1 MSATAERLFD
11 DYWFVLARTGR
22 ARGPGGADQERLAP
36 PAMRQSILSAVRRKP
51 QVMVKITSFARSKE
65 GLAAHLDYISRNGQN
80 EVFDPAGEGFS
91 AIGDQMGLTARDA
104 LQHYGREL
112 ATGPISRDVPT
123 NRNKKGRPRSR
134 VSMNLMLS
142 MPAGT
147 DTGAFE
153 LAVRE
158 FLAEQFQAHD
168 RVFTFHDDRDH
179 YHAHVVIGLQGQDG
193 RWLNPRKKDL
203 LAWRE
208 AFAASLE
215 RHGIPAEATPAYTRG
230 QGKNGYRRDLE
241 ELRRRGARE
250 RPDPSPSFDAEI
262 EERAIRRRAE
272 AWTRI
277 ADHYAEAGDREA
289 AGAIRD
295 YVADHFDYRPETE
308 PETDPAPGQAPRPE
322 ATPAPVRAPT
332 LPKRPRDRGRER

>member
-1 MSATAERLFD
+1 M
-11 DYWFVLARTGR
+11 
-22 ARGPGGADQERLAP
+22 RGTL
-36 PAMRQSILSAVRRKP
+36 LNAVRRKP

-65 GLAAHLDYISRNGQN
+65 GLAAHLDYISRNGKN
-80 EVFDPAGEGFS
+80 EVFDPAGERFS
-91 AIGDQMGLTARDA
+91 AIGDQIGISARDA

-112 ATGPISRDVPT
+112 ATGPISRDAPT

-179 YHAHVVIGLQGQDG
+179 YHAHVVVGLQGQDG

-230 QGKNGYRRDLE
+230 KGKNGYRRDLE

-277 ADHYAEAGDREA
+277 ATHYAAAGDHEA
-289 AGAIRD
+289 ADAIRD

-308 PETDPAPGQAPRPE
+308 PGPSQAPRPG
-322 ATPAPVRAPT
+322 ATPAPVPEPT
-332 LPKRPRDRGRER
+332 RRKRPRGDGRER

>member
-1 MSATAERLFD
+1 MFLLPAIRTFRCLHAHARALQSGDAKHSPSSPAAAAEFCKRL
-11 DYWFVLARTGR
+11 
-22 ARGPGGADQERLAP
+22 
-36 PAMRQSILSAVRRKP
+36 
-51 QVMVKITSFARSKE
+51 
-65 GLAAHLDYISRNGQN
+65 YISRNGQK
-80 EVFDPAGEGFS
+80 EVFDPAGERFS

-112 ATGPISRDVPT
+112 ATGPIGEGQGGK
-123 NRNKKGRPRSR
+123 KKGRPRSR

-158 FLAEQFQAHD
+158 FLSEQFQAHD

-215 RHGIPAEATPAYTRG
+215 RYGIPAEATPAYTRG
-230 QGKNGYRRDLE
+230 KGKDGYRRDLE

-289 AGAIRD
+289 ADAIRD
-295 YVADHFDYRPETE
+295 YVADHFDYRPETG
-308 PETDPAPGQAPRPE
+308 PKTTPVPDQAPRPE
-322 ATPAPVRAPT
+322 ASPAPVPEPT
-332 LPKRPRDRGRER
+332 RRKHPRGDGRER